1 MLFDYHNE
9 HQRTL
14 SKNAI
19 SQALF
24 ENYESLYAVDIETS
38 AYQCFHESDS
48 YSALEFESSGNNF
61 FITLDNI
68 LLRTVYKEDLDYV
81 KKALKKETIIDALA
95 SNKYYSVIY
104 RLMIDKKPIYHKLR
118 ATKETVNFRPHILIG
133 IRNIDQSFR
142 KMKLHEEEID
152 SLHKKEKNHLEAILA
167 SSAAYLEVNLSK
179 DTIMEYSPLMSAQI
193 DEAKKQMKSGDDA
206 ISYTEFEIWKCSN
219 LVTDNKSKYMEIS
232 NRNYLINCFERG
244 EKRASVSFSFICLS
258 GEILQ
263 RRKVFY
269 LYRDGNSGDILAF
282 CVVYD
287 LTEQQRKEKEMKDLE
302 EDLKMCRIH
311 NSTSQM
317 QPHFLYNVLGSIQE
331 IILENPEYA
340 SELLGDLTIHLRG
353 CVRAME
359 NDSPIPFSQELK
371 NIKAY
376 VNIEKMRF
384 GDKLIVQ
391 YDIKNDSFS
400 VPPLSIQP
408 IVENAIQHGIFE
420 RGIEGGMVLIRTE
433 ESENSWKVIVEDTGI
448 GFDYNQFISG
458 KLRNNN
464 DSTGLKNI
472 MFRLKKI
479 LGADIF
485 VESDIGLGTAV
496 SVIIP
501 KKWNKQ

>member
-1 MLFDYHNE
+1 MLFDYHSE
-9 HQRTL
+9 LQKTL
-14 SKNAI
+14 SRNAI

-48 YSALEFESSGNNF
+48 YSALEIESSGNDF
-61 FITLDNI
+61 FLTLDKN
-68 LLRTVYKEDLDYV
+68 LLKTIYMEDLDYV
-81 KKALKKETIIDALA
+81 TNALKKKYILNTLD
-95 SNKYYSVIY
+95 SNKYYSVVY
-104 RLMIDKKPIYHKLR
+104 RLMVDGKPVYHKLR
-118 ATKETVNFRPHILIG
+118 ATKEIVNNRPHLLIG

-142 KMKLHEEEID
+142 KMRLHEEEIE
-152 SLHKKEKNHLEAILA
+152 SLHKKEINHLEAILA

-179 DTIMEYSPLMSAQI
+179 DTIVEYSPLMSAQI
-193 DEAKKQMKSGDDA
+193 EEAKKQLKKGNDV
-206 ISYTEFEIWKCSN
+206 ISYTEFEAWKCCN
-219 LVTDNKSKYMEIS
+219 LVIDNKNKYMEVS
-232 NRNYLINCFERG
+232 NRINLINCFMKG
-244 EKRASVSFSFICLS
+244 EKRASVSFSFRFHS
-258 GEILQ
+258 DDILQ

-269 LYRDGNSGDILAF
+269 LYKDGSSGDILAF

-302 EDLKMCRIH
+302 EDLKICRIH

-331 IILENPEYA
+331 IILDNPDYA

-359 NDSPIPFSQELK
+359 NDWPIPFSQELK

-384 GDKLIVQ
+384 GDKLTVQ
-391 YDIKNDSFS
+391 YDIKKESFS

-408 IVENAIQHGIFE
+408 IVENAIQHGIYE
-420 RGIEGGMVLIRTE
+420 RGIEGGIVLIRTE
-433 ESENSWKVIVEDTGI
+433 ESENSWEVIVEDTGI
-448 GFDYNQFISG
+448 GFDYSQYINDNSG
-458 KLRNNN
+458 NNN
-464 DSTGLKNI
+464 NSTGLKNI

-479 LGADIF
+479 MGADIIIDS
-485 VESDIGLGTAV
+485 EIGLGT
-496 SVIIP
+496 SVCVTIP
-501 KKWNKQ
+501 KGRI